1 LTKERPSG
9 KPFLLI
15 ALIILLGLILWI
27 FLFPPVE
34 GWKILRQ
41 ESKRILGWGG
51 EETLEERRIREEVI
65 YKKMAEA
72 SISQDWRAFA
82 PEYPRPRRLESAT
95 KEERLKALKSSPE
108 FIELDKEL
116 KEYLKKKEE
125 LLYPEPPAPSP
136 TEVMDVTQLKD
147 RGAEKAIERLLSSK
161 ERDLPE
167 KPLEENLSLGIK
179 GPLVSRKILERPSL
193 PQVKIKVEAEIELTF
208 YVLADGMVDRVV
220 PTVRG
225 DAELERIAIQ
235 YLKQWRFAP
244 LPKDQPQVEQWGVI
258 PIKFRLQ

>member
-1 LTKERPSG
+1 MRERPSG

-15 ALIILLGLILWI
+15 GLILFLVLILWI
-27 FLFPPVE
+27 FFFPPVE
-34 GWKILRQ
+34 GWKTLRR
-41 ESKRILGWGG
+41 ESKRILGWEKG
-51 EETLEERRIREEVI
+51 ETAEERRIREEVI
-65 YKKMAEA
+65 YKKMEEA
-72 SISQDWRAFA
+72 SVQQDWRAFA
-82 PEYPRPRRLESAT
+82 PEYPRPRKLESAS

-125 LLYPEPPAPSP
+125 LLYPEPPVPSP
-136 TEVMDVTQLKD
+136 REVMDVTHLKD
-147 RGAEKAIERLLSSK
+147 RGADKAIEKLLSSK
-161 ERDLPE
+161 EKDLPE

-208 YVLADGMVDRVV
+208 YVLSDGMVDRVI
-220 PTVRG
+220 PTMRG

-235 YLKQWRFAP
+235 YLKQWRFAT

>member
-1 LTKERPSG
+1 MRERPAR

-15 ALIILLGLILWI
+15 ALIIFLGLILWI
-27 FLFPPVE
+27 FFFPPVE
-34 GWKILRQ
+34 GWKILRR
-41 ESKRILGWGG
+41 ESKRILGWEK
-51 EETLEERRIREEVI
+51 EETVEERRIREEVI
-65 YKKMAEA
+65 YKKMEEA
-72 SISQDWRAFA
+72 SINQDWKAFA
-82 PEYPRPRRLESAT
+82 PEYPRPKILESAT

-108 FIELDKEL
+108 FVELDREL
-116 KEYLKKKEE
+116 KEYLKKREE
-125 LLYPEPPAPSP
+125 LLYPEPPVPSP
-136 TEVMDVTQLKD
+136 KEAMDVTRLKD
-147 RGAEKAIERLLSSK
+147 RGAEKAIERLFSSK
-161 ERDLPE
+161 ERELPE

-208 YVLADGMVDRVV
+208 YVLSDGMVDRII

-244 LPKDQPQVEQWGVI
+244 LPKDQPPVEQWGVI
-258 PIKFRLQ
+258 PIKFRLR

>member
-1 LTKERPSG
+1 MKERPAK

-15 ALIILLGLILWI
+15 ALILLLSLILWI
-27 FLFPPVE
+27 FFFPPVE

-41 ESKRILGWGG
+41 ESKRILGWEKG
-51 EETLEERRIREEVI
+51 ETAEERRIREEVI
-65 YKKMAEA
+65 YRKMEEA
-72 SISQDWRAFA
+72 SRHQDWKTFA
-82 PEYPRPRRLESAT
+82 PEYPRPRTLESAT

-116 KEYLKKKEE
+116 KEYLKKKEA
-125 LLYPEPPAPSP
+125 LLYPEPPVPSP
-136 TEVMDVTQLKD
+136 GEVMDVTRLKD
-147 RGAEKAIERLLSSK
+147 RGAERAIERLFSSK
-161 ERDLPE
+161 EREVPE

-208 YVLADGMVDRVV
+208 YVLSDGMVDRVI

-244 LPKDQPQVEQWGVI
+244 LPKDQPQAEQWGVI
-258 PIKFRLQ
+258 PIKFRLR

>member
-1 LTKERPSG
+1 MIRERPG
-9 KPFLLI
+9 RKPFLLI
-15 ALIILLGLILWI
+15 ALIILLGLILWF

-34 GWKILRQ
+34 GWKLLRQ
-41 ESKRILGWGG
+41 ESKRILGWGK
-51 EETLEERRIREEVI
+51 EETPEERRIREEVI
-65 YKKMAEA
+65 YKKMEEA
-72 SISQDWRAFA
+72 SMSLDWKAFA
-82 PEYPRPRRLESAT
+82 PEYPRPRRLESGT

-125 LLYPEPPAPSP
+125 LLYPEPPVPSP
-136 TEVMDVTQLKD
+136 REVMDVTRLKD
-147 RGAEKAIERLLSSK
+147 RGAEKAMDRLFSSRER
-161 ERDLPE
+161 ELPE

-179 GPLVSRKILERPSL
+179 GPLASRKILEKPGL

-208 YVLADGMVDRVV
+208 YVLSDGMVDRVV

-244 LPKDQPQVEQWGVI
+244 LPKDQPQVEEWGVI